1 MEART
6 CGEGRG
12 AWLRVGMGVCVG
24 VGRMT
29 IGLEYGCKA
38 LSVRDQDV
46 NIEMWD
52 TVRPLPQQGDYVAR
66 GAG

>member
-1 MEART
+1 
-6 CGEGRG
+6 
-12 AWLRVGMGVCVG
+12 MGVCMC
-24 VGRMT
+24 RMT

-52 TVRPLPQQGDYVAR
+52 TVRAVPQQGDCVAR
-66 GAG
+66 GLAKWSVRVSVCGTGGAREL